1 MGNLVGGSALEY
13 KVKVAQKGKYKVEV
27 SAVSGNSNSNRQL
40 SLYAGSTLLT
50 TLNVINKTD
59 WEDFQKVS
67 AIVNFDSA
75 GEQTIKLTSTGSV
88 NISDIVFTKVDDSTV
103 ETTKEVTTAK
113 PTEQPTTVVSKG
125 NKRVVGYL
133 PSYRTSAI
141 NSIDFSALTH
151 CCLSFMTYANG
162 TLTSGFSDS
171 TVQTIVN
178 KCHAN
183 NVKALI
189 AIGGGSGFNTSDNP
203 FGTAAKRTSF
213 VNQIMTYVDRLNLD
227 GVDIDI
233 EVTDSNTWSNFDA
246 MCSELSGRLKAEG
259 KLLTMAVSSWFTD
272 PIQNSTY
279 NYFDFVNLM
288 TYDAAFGDG
297 PVAPMSQITNMVNY
311 YGNRGISKERMTIGV
326 PFYGY
331 SSGAKD
337 YTYSQIIA
345 MDANNKNLDYYNGI
359 YYNGEKTIREKAELS
374 KDYGGIMIWELGQ
387 DSFGSNSLLAAIKD
401 VMQKETV
408 VTVSDIPGTIPVN
421 TYSDKSSAI
430 TMNTDNNVTYAGN
443 LNDGLYL
450 SYMVSVAKAGDYTI
464 NLKLAAGDAQYNAK
478 NMIVKLDGNTI
489 ATIPVQASSTWT
501 TFVDH
506 SAKINLSQTGK
517 HTLTIMAE
525 GGACNVADFS
535 VENYKEETTVAPT
548 EAPTTAPKKAG
559 IEINGYQISTT
570 VKGHRVVYSVSDP
583 NKEIVSSGLVYGVAN
598 YATAEDMVVGSSSKG
613 VMNYQS
619 TDIGKC
625 SVAYSD
631 MEDAQSYTMTMQFV
645 DSVKYYSDKFMVR
658 AYAQLK
664 DGTYVYSNVENYT
677 IYSIADILYQNR
689 KMNTVAGHNFLY
701 EKILLPVNPA
711 YKIVDYDWGN
721 IIVGA

>member
-1 MGNLVGGSALEY
+1 M
-13 KVKVAQKGKYKVEV
+13 
-27 SAVSGNSNSNRQL
+27 
-40 SLYAGSTLLT
+40 
-50 TLNVINKTD
+50 
-59 WEDFQKVS
+59 
-67 AIVNFDSA
+67 
-75 GEQTIKLTSTGSV
+75 
-88 NISDIVFTKVDDSTV
+88 

-421 TYSDKSSAI
+421 SYSDKSSAI

>member
-1 MGNLVGGSALEY
+1 
-13 KVKVAQKGKYKVEV
+13 
-27 SAVSGNSNSNRQL
+27 
-40 SLYAGSTLLT
+40 
-50 TLNVINKTD
+50 
-59 WEDFQKVS
+59 
-67 AIVNFDSA
+67 
-75 GEQTIKLTSTGSV
+75 
-88 NISDIVFTKVDDSTV
+88 
-103 ETTKEVTTAK
+103 
-113 PTEQPTTVVSKG
+113 
-125 NKRVVGYL
+125 
-133 PSYRTSAI
+133 
-141 NSIDFSALTH
+141 
-151 CCLSFMTYANG
+151 
-162 TLTSGFSDS
+162 
-171 TVQTIVN
+171 
-178 KCHAN
+178 
-183 NVKALI
+183 
-189 AIGGGSGFNTSDNP
+189 
-203 FGTAAKRTSF
+203 
-213 VNQIMTYVDRLNLD
+213 
-227 GVDIDI
+227 
-233 EVTDSNTWSNFDA
+233 
-246 MCSELSGRLKAEG
+246 
-259 KLLTMAVSSWFTD
+259 
-272 PIQNSTY
+272 
-279 NYFDFVNLM
+279 
-288 TYDAAFGDG
+288 
-297 PVAPMSQITNMVNY
+297 
-311 YGNRGISKERMTIGV
+311 
-326 PFYGY
+326 
-331 SSGAKD
+331 
-337 YTYSQIIA
+337 
-345 MDANNKNLDYYNGI
+345 
-359 YYNGEKTIREKAELS
+359 
-374 KDYGGIMIWELGQ
+374 MIWELGQ

-421 TYSDKSSAI
+421 SYSDKSSAI

>member
-1 MGNLVGGSALEY
+1 M
-13 KVKVAQKGKYKVEV
+13 
-27 SAVSGNSNSNRQL
+27 
-40 SLYAGSTLLT
+40 
-50 TLNVINKTD
+50 
-59 WEDFQKVS
+59 
-67 AIVNFDSA
+67 
-75 GEQTIKLTSTGSV
+75 
-88 NISDIVFTKVDDSTV
+88 